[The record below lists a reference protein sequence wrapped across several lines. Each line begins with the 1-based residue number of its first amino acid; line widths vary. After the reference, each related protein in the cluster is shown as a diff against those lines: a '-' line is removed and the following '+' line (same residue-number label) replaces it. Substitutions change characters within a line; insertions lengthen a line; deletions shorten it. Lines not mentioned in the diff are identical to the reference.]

1 MVYRLQR
8 WGLGSTNRQ
17 EHHRDDEAHDHRN
30 THAVRNC
37 SAFSRS
43 GGASAKSAAIYAT
56 TADSAINAGTV
67 GSLYAT
73 VSTNGHDDCPDHS
86 HAGGLPLSGE
96 SGTGRTPNVVERA
109 GVLEDY
115 ILADATMPPA
125 TRPGTPPGA
134 VGTSGA
140 VPSTGNMYKVEN
152 IPDERLKA
160 LVGKRVEVSGR
171 IDPEDAGL
179 GGASTRDRG
188 PGPDQVNLPEFEAS
202 SIREVGGT
210 CPAVPASR
218 K

>member
-1 MVYRLQR
+1 MTKRMTIGTFTLFATAA
-8 WGLGSTNRQ
+8 L
-17 EHHRDDEAHDHRN
+17 
-30 THAVRNC
+30 
-37 SAFSRS
+37 
-43 GGASAKSAAIYAT
+43 SAAQAAQAPSPQPSTPPRQTQPSTQEPSDRSTPQSPPTAT
-56 TADSAINAGTV
+56 TTAQTTV
-67 GSLYAT
+67 TLVGCLYR
-73 VSTNGHDDCPDHS
+73 
-86 HAGGLPLSGE
+86 E
-96 SGTGRTPNVVERA
+96 SQVPGRTPNVVERA

-140 VPSTGNMYKVEN
+140 VPSTGNMYKVES

-179 GGASTRDRG
+179 GGTSTRDRG

-202 SIREVGGT
+202 SIREVSGT

>member
-1 MVYRLQR
+1 MTKRMTIGTLT
-8 WGLGSTNRQ
+8 LFAT
-17 EHHRDDEAHDHRN
+17 A
-30 THAVRNC
+30 AL
-37 SAFSRS
+37 
-43 GGASAKSAAIYAT
+43 SAAQAAQAPSPQPSTPPRQSQPSTQEPSDRSTPQSPPTAT
-56 TADSAINAGTV
+56 TTAQTTATLV
-67 GSLYAT
+67 GCLYR
-73 VSTNGHDDCPDHS
+73 
-86 HAGGLPLSGE
+86 E
-96 SGTGRTPNVVERA
+96 SQVPGRTPNVVERA

-125 TRPGTPPGA
+125 TRPGTSPGA

-140 VPSTGNMYKVEN
+140 VPSTGNMYKVES

-171 IDPEDAGL
+171 IDPEDGL

-202 SIREVGGT
+202 SIREVSGT

>member
-1 MVYRLQR
+1 MTKRMTIGTLT
-8 WGLGSTNRQ
+8 LFAT
-17 EHHRDDEAHDHRN
+17 A
-30 THAVRNC
+30 AL
-37 SAFSRS
+37 
-43 GGASAKSAAIYAT
+43 SAAQAAQAPSPQPSTPPRQTQPSTEEPPARSTPQSPPTAT
-56 TADSAINAGTV
+56 TTAQTTAMLV
-67 GSLYAT
+67 GCLYR
-73 VSTNGHDDCPDHS
+73 
-86 HAGGLPLSGE
+86 E
-96 SGTGRTPNVVERA
+96 SQVPGRTPNVVERA

-188 PGPDQVNLPEFEAS
+188 PGPDQVNLPEFEAA
-202 SIREVGGT
+202 SIREVSGT

>member
-1 MVYRLQR
+1 MTKRMTIGTLT
-8 WGLGSTNRQ
+8 LFAT
-17 EHHRDDEAHDHRN
+17 A
-30 THAVRNC
+30 AL
-37 SAFSRS
+37 
-43 GGASAKSAAIYAT
+43 SAAQAAQAPSPQPSTPPRQTQPSTQEPPARSTPQSPPTAT
-56 TADSAINAGTV
+56 TTAQTTATLV
-67 GSLYAT
+67 GCLYREGQ
-73 VSTNGHDDCPDHS
+73 VP
-86 HAGGLPLSGE
+86 
-96 SGTGRTPNVVERA
+96 GRTPNVVERA

-140 VPSTGNMYKVEN
+140 VPSTGNMYKVES

-202 SIREVGGT
+202 SIREVSGT